1 MKTKR
6 FVNSIVATLLS
17 LSFAVPATA
26 AGTPAKAR
34 PAAKPATRPTAR
46 PAAKPASKPS
56 KPAPRTAATKPKP
69 KPKPKPFKL
78 NLDSYAAY
86 LIDNKQVIGQKDMD
100 QPLPIA
106 SVSKVLTTQWAL
118 AKLGADFRYE
128 IRTYVTPGS
137 GNGWQVHLASN
148 RHPYFDKRNFGLI
161 MDYLKSKGIHRI
173 ERLTFDEGVKF
184 LWDIENKLVVEGEK
198 DMNYPFPNDV
208 IANMRVYK
216 DKNLTIDKIEY
227 WPSRLADPVNGFRAT
242 PRTTVRV
249 LKSRSLFETLK
260 DMNRNSN
267 NHVANQI
274 FMSMGG
280 PRAYAQYAHQ
290 LFNQRPGQLVMYNGS
305 GAPTYINGVKSYN
318 LATSKIIVQ
327 AMSFI
332 EVYMKAHGG
341 LAKVL
346 AVANKHVKN
355 TLQITYAAN
364 DILENRLIAK
374 TGSVFEAITLAGVLS
389 TAKGPMAFYFN
400 IDTKTKADWPAA
412 RREIRA
418 YLTGM
423 IQAVGPGPEFP
434 H

>member
-1 MKTKR
+1 M
-6 FVNSIVATLLS
+6 LS
-17 LSFAVPATA
+17 LSFAIPTHAAATR
-26 AGTPAKAR
+26 PVAK
-34 PAAKPATRPTAR
+34 PAAKGAKAP
-46 PAAKPASKPS
+46 AKPI
-56 KPAPRTAATKPKP
+56 RTAAAKTKPTPKTKPKP
-69 KPKPKPFKL
+69 KPKPFEL

-86 LIDNKQVIGQKDMD
+86 IINEKRMIGKSNVDK
-100 QPLPIA
+100 PLPIA

-118 AKLGADFRYE
+118 AKLGPAFRYE

-184 LWDIENKLVVEGEK
+184 LWNIEAKSVVEGEE
-198 DMNYPFPNDV
+198 DLNYPLPVNV
-208 IANMRVYK
+208 IANMRSFK
-216 DKNLTIDKIEY
+216 DKDLTIDKIEY
-227 WPSRLADPVNGFRAT
+227 WPSRLADPANGFRAT
-242 PRTTVRV
+242 NRTTVRI
-249 LKSRSLFETLK
+249 LKSRSLFDTLK

-280 PRAYAQYAHQ
+280 PRAYAQYAPTMFHQ
-290 LFNQRPGQLVMYNGS
+290 APGQLVMYNGS
-305 GAPTYINGVKSYN
+305 GAPTMINKVKSYN

-327 AMSFI
+327 AMAYI
-332 EVYMKAHGG
+332 ESYMSAHGG
-341 LAKVL
+341 IAKVL
-346 AVANKHVKN
+346 SVANKNVRN
-355 TLQITYAAN
+355 SLQITYAKT

-423 IQAVGPGPEFP
+423 INVVGPGPEFP